1 MSARADLVE
10 LLSAKTTI
18 LLDFDGPV
26 CSIFANHPA
35 PGVAAK
41 LIATLADAGV
51 AIASELEDE
60 RDPLEVLKWTAT
72 LGRQQLVREVE
83 SVLCAEEAEAA
94 QTSAPTP
101 FGREFIAGA
110 HEAGKPLAVV
120 SNNSSDA
127 IRLYLTRHRLS
138 RYGMPVS
145 GRPFARPDL
154 MKPNP
159 EPIVTAAEAL
169 GANPADCVLIGDS
182 LTDID
187 GAHAAGSAVIGY
199 ANRPEKVERFAA
211 AGADVVITTM
221 ADAALA
227 LAEMKL

>member
-94 QTSAPTP
+94 QTSA
-101 FGREFIAGA
+101 R
-110 HEAGKPLAVV
+110 
-120 SNNSSDA
+120 
-127 IRLYLTRHRLS
+127 
-138 RYGMPVS
+138 
-145 GRPFARPDL
+145 RP
-154 MKPNP
+154 
-159 EPIVTAAEAL
+159 
-169 GANPADCVLIGDS
+169 S
-182 LTDID
+182 
-187 GAHAAGSAVIGY
+187 AGSSS
-199 ANRPEKVERFAA
+199 PERTRRVSRSPWSA
-211 AGADVVITTM
+211 TT
-221 ADAALA
+221 LRTPSGST
-227 LAEMKL
+227 